1 MKIKRVIDL
10 SQPFVEKGY
19 QNPAF
24 EEGIIEVC
32 MEHKTEGWH
41 AEKIIMATHTG
52 THVDAALH
60 KIAGGKS
67 IDQYPLE
74 RFAGNAVVADLYH
87 KAPDEEITRDD
98 MLKYDALITP
108 STNVLLCTGWAD
120 KKHPET
126 KDLYLYHSPWLGK
139 SAAEY
144 LVEKQVNSVGIDH
157 FSIGGANPEHV
168 EIPHEILLNAEILIF
183 EGLYLPK
190 LLLEKQIWFLATFPL
205 SIQNASGSPVR
216 AAVLEFD

>member
-10 SQPFVEKGY
+10 SQPFVEDGY

-24 EEGIIEVC
+24 EDGKIEIC
-32 MEHKTEGWH
+32 MEHKTDGWH

-74 RFAGNAVVADLYH
+74 RFAGEAVIIDLYH
-87 KAPDEEITRDD
+87 KGPDEEITRDD
-98 MLKYDALITP
+98 ILVYDSLIKP
-108 STNVLLCTGWAD
+108 SINVLLCTGWAE
-120 KKHPET
+120 KKHPKT
-126 KDLYLYHSPWLGK
+126 KDVYLYHSPWLGE
-139 SAAEY
+139 SASRY
-144 LVEKQVNSVGIDH
+144 LVEKQANAVGIDH

-168 EIPHEILLNAEILIF
+168 EIPHDILLNAEILIF

-190 LLLEKQIWFLATFPL
+190 ELLDKQTWFFAAFPL
-205 SIQNASGSPVR
+205 IVQNASGAPVR
-216 AAVLEFD
+216 AVVMEFV